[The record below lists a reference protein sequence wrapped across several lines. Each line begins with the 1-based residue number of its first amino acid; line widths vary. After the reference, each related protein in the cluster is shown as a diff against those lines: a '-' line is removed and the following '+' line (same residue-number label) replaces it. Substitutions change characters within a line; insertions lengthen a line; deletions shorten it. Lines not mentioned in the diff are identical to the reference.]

1 MISFSRLQLSQ
12 KAQYDD
18 ILFACPPRSCEYSFD
33 NLYLWGRQEAA
44 FFPGGIA
51 FFSHFY
57 GKSVYPYPIGTGD
70 RRAIVEAVIQ
80 DARERGIPCRFTSLT
95 RPETEELE
103 SWFPGRFLF
112 RPDRDGFDYVYAI
125 DDLADLKGRKF
136 QKKRNHVHKFQT
148 THPDCLSVPLE
159 KENLPQAQEMV
170 DEWFRQRLE
179 EDPHGDYL
187 LERLALG
194 RAFRHFEALGMEG
207 LMLVENGQVLA
218 VTMASRLSENTMDV
232 HFEKA
237 REDVDG
243 AYAAVNCEFARHLRM
258 KYPQIAFL
266 NREDDLGLPGLRQAK
281 LSYQPHHM
289 EEKYNAYL
297 AEGLHGEDDVEGAV
311 VGSVR
316 G

>member
-1 MISFSRLQLSQ
+1 MISFSRLQLAQ
-12 KAQYDD
+12 KAQYED
-18 ILFACPPRSCEYSFD
+18 ILFACAPRSCEYSFA

-44 FFPGGIA
+44 FFPEGVA

-57 GKSVYPYPIGTGD
+57 GKSVYPYPIGTGN
-70 RRAIVEAVIQ
+70 RRAVLEAVLE
-80 DARERGIPCRFTSLT
+80 DAKSRGIPCRITSMT
-95 RPETEELE
+95 QAETQELE

-136 QKKRNHVHKFQT
+136 QKKRNHVHKFQAS
-148 THPDCLSVPLE
+148 HPDCLSVPLE

-170 DEWFRQRLE
+170 AQWFRQRLA

-187 LERLALG
+187 LEQIALS

-218 VTMASRLSENTMDV
+218 VTLASRLSENTMDV

-243 AYAAVNCEFARHLRM
+243 AYAAVNCEFARYLRL
-258 KYPQIAFL
+258 KHPELAFL

-297 AEGLHGEDDVEGAV
+297 AEGLHGEDDVEGAM

-316 G
+316 

>member
-1 MISFSRLQLSQ
+1 MISFSRLQLAQ
-12 KAQYDD
+12 KAQYED
-18 ILFACPPRSCEYSFD
+18 ILFACGSRSCEYSFA

-44 FFPGGIA
+44 FFPEGVA

-70 RRAIVEAVIQ
+70 RRAVLEAVLE
-80 DARERGIPCRFTSLT
+80 DAKSRGIPCRITSMT
-95 RPETEELE
+95 QAETQELE
-103 SWFPGRFLF
+103 SWFPGKFLF

-136 QKKRNHVHKFQT
+136 QKKRNHVHKFQAS
-148 THPDCLSVPLE
+148 HPDCLSVPLE

-170 DEWFRQRLE
+170 AQWFRQRLA

-187 LERLALG
+187 LEQIALS

-218 VTMASRLSENTMDV
+218 VTLASRLTENTMDV

-243 AYAAVNCEFARHLRM
+243 AYAAVNCEFARYLRL
-258 KYPQIAFL
+258 KHPELAFL

-289 EEKYNAYL
+289 EEKYCAYL
-297 AEGLHGEDDVEGAV
+297 AEGLHGEDDVEGTLG
-311 VGSVR
+311 GSVR
-316 G
+316 

>member
-1 MISFSRLQLSQ
+1 MISFSRLQLAQ
-12 KAQYDD
+12 KAQYED
-18 ILFACPPRSCEYSFD
+18 ILFACGSRSCEYSFA

-44 FFPGGIA
+44 FFPEGIA

-57 GKSVYPYPIGTGD
+57 GKSVYPYPIGTGN
-70 RRAIVEAVIQ
+70 RRAVLEAVLE
-80 DARERGIPCRFTSLT
+80 DAKSRGIPCRITSMT
-95 RPETEELE
+95 QAETEELE

-136 QKKRNHVHKFQT
+136 QKKRNHVHKFQAS
-148 THPDCLSVPLE
+148 HPDCLSVPLE

-170 DEWFRQRLE
+170 AQWFRQRLA

-187 LERLALG
+187 LEQIALS

-218 VTMASRLSENTMDV
+218 VTLASRLSENTMDV

-243 AYAAVNCEFARHLRM
+243 AYAAVNCEFARYLRL
-258 KYPQIAFL
+258 KHPELAFL

-297 AEGLHGEDDVEGAV
+297 AEGLHGEDDVEGAM

-316 G
+316 

>member
-1 MISFSRLQLSQ
+1 MISFSRLQLAQ
-12 KAQYDD
+12 KAQYED
-18 ILFACPPRSCEYSFD
+18 ILFACGSRSCEYSFA

-44 FFPGGIA
+44 FFPEGVA
-51 FFSHFY
+51 FLSHFY

-70 RRAIVEAVIQ
+70 RRAVLEAVLE
-80 DARERGIPCRFTSLT
+80 DAKSRGIPCRITSMT
-95 RPETEELE
+95 QAETQELE

-136 QKKRNHVHKFQT
+136 QKKRNHVHKFQAS
-148 THPDCLSVPLE
+148 HPDCLSVPLE

-170 DEWFRQRLE
+170 AQWFRQRLT

-187 LERLALG
+187 LEQIALS

-218 VTMASRLSENTMDV
+218 VTLASRLSENTMDV

-243 AYAAVNCEFARHLRM
+243 AYAAVNCEFARYLRL
-258 KYPQIAFL
+258 KHPELAFL

-281 LSYQPHHM
+281 LSYQPHHR
-289 EEKYNAYL
+289 EEKYCAYL
-297 AEGLHGEDDVEGAV
+297 AEGLHGEDDVEGTLG
-311 VGSVR
+311 GSVR
-316 G
+316 

>member
-1 MISFSRLQLSQ
+1 MISFSRLQLAQ
-12 KAQYDD
+12 KAQYED
-18 ILFACPPRSCEYSFD
+18 ILFACGSRSCEYSFA

-44 FFPGGIA
+44 FFPEGVA

-70 RRAIVEAVIQ
+70 RRAVVETILN
-80 DARERGIPCRFTSLT
+80 DAKDRGIPCRITSMT
-95 RPETEELE
+95 QAETQELE
-103 SWFPGRFLF
+103 SWFPGKFLF

-136 QKKRNHVHKFQT
+136 QKKRNHVHKFQAS
-148 THPDCLSVPLE
+148 HPDCLSVPLE

-170 DEWFRQRLE
+170 AQWFRQRLA

-187 LERLALG
+187 LEQIALS

-218 VTMASRLSENTMDV
+218 VTLASRLSENTMDV

-243 AYAAVNCEFARHLRM
+243 AYAAVNCEFARYLRL
-258 KYPQIAFL
+258 KHPELAFL

-289 EEKYNAYL
+289 EEKYCAYL
-297 AEGLHGEDDVEGAV
+297 AEGLHGEDDVEGTLG
-311 VGSVR
+311 GSVR
-316 G
+316 

>member
-1 MISFSRLQLSQ
+1 MISFSRLQLAQ
-12 KAQYDD
+12 KAQYED
-18 ILFACPPRSCEYSFD
+18 ILFACGSRSCEYSFA

-44 FFPGGIA
+44 FFPEGVA

-57 GKSVYPYPIGTGD
+57 GKSVYPYPIGTGN
-70 RRAIVEAVIQ
+70 RRAVLEAVLE
-80 DARERGIPCRFTSLT
+80 DAKSRGIPCRITSMT
-95 RPETEELE
+95 QAETQELE

-136 QKKRNHVHKFQT
+136 QKKRNHVHKFQAS
-148 THPDCLSVPLE
+148 HPDCLSVPLE

-170 DEWFRQRLE
+170 AQWFRQRLA

-187 LERLALG
+187 LEQIALS

-218 VTMASRLSENTMDV
+218 VTLASRLSENTMDV

-243 AYAAVNCEFARHLRM
+243 AYAAVNCEFARYLRL
-258 KYPQIAFL
+258 KHPELAFL

-297 AEGLHGEDDVEGAV
+297 AEGLHGEDDVEGAM

-316 G
+316 

>member
-1 MISFSRLQLSQ
+1 MISFSRLQLAQ
-12 KAQYDD
+12 KAQYED
-18 ILFACPPRSCEYSFD
+18 ILFACGSRSCEYSFA

-44 FFPGGIA
+44 FFPEGIA

-57 GKSVYPYPIGTGD
+57 GKSVYPYPIGTSD
-70 RRAIVEAVIQ
+70 RRAVLEAVLE
-80 DARERGIPCRFTSLT
+80 DAKSRGIPCRITSMT
-95 RPETEELE
+95 QAETEELE

-136 QKKRNHVHKFQT
+136 QKKRNHVHKFQAS
-148 THPDCLSVPLE
+148 HPDCLSVPLE

-170 DEWFRQRLE
+170 AQWFRQRLA

-187 LERLALG
+187 LEQIALS

-218 VTMASRLSENTMDV
+218 VTLASRLSENTMDV

-243 AYAAVNCEFARHLRM
+243 AYAAVNCEFARYLRL
-258 KYPQIAFL
+258 KHPELAFL

-289 EEKYNAYL
+289 EEKYCAYL
-297 AEGLHGEDDVEGAV
+297 AEGLHGEDDVEGTLG
-311 VGSVR
+311 GSVR
-316 G
+316 

>member
-1 MISFSRLQLSQ
+1 MISFSRLQLAQ
-12 KAQYDD
+12 KAQYED
-18 ILFACPPRSCEYSFD
+18 ILFACAPRSCEYSFA

-44 FFPGGIA
+44 FFPEGIA

-57 GKSVYPYPIGTGD
+57 GKSVYPYPIGTGN
-70 RRAIVEAVIQ
+70 RRAVLEAVLE
-80 DARERGIPCRFTSLT
+80 DARSRGIPCRITSMT
-95 RPETEELE
+95 QAETQELE

-136 QKKRNHVHKFQT
+136 QKKRNHVHKFQAS
-148 THPDCLSVPLE
+148 HPDCLSVPLE

-170 DEWFRQRLE
+170 AQWFRQRLA

-187 LERLALG
+187 LEQIALS

-218 VTMASRLSENTMDV
+218 VTLASRLSENTMDV

-243 AYAAVNCEFARHLRM
+243 AYAAVNCEFARYLRL
-258 KYPQIAFL
+258 KHPELAFL

-297 AEGLHGEDDVEGAV
+297 AEGLHGEDDVEGAM

-316 G
+316 

>member
-1 MISFSRLQLSQ
+1 MISFSRLQLAQ
-12 KAQYDD
+12 KAQYED
-18 ILFACPPRSCEYSFD
+18 ILFACGSRSCEYSFA

-44 FFPGGIA
+44 FFPEGIA

-70 RRAIVEAVIQ
+70 RRAVLEAVLE
-80 DARERGIPCRFTSLT
+80 DARSRGIPCRITSMT
-95 RPETEELE
+95 QAETQELE
-103 SWFPGRFLF
+103 SWFPGCFLF

-136 QKKRNHVHKFQT
+136 QKKRNHVHKFQAS
-148 THPDCLSVPLE
+148 HPDCLSVPLE

-170 DEWFRQRLE
+170 AQWFRQRLA

-187 LERLALG
+187 LEQIALS

-218 VTMASRLSENTMDV
+218 VTLASRLSENTMDV

-243 AYAAVNCEFARHLRM
+243 AYAAVNCEFARYLRL
-258 KYPQIAFL
+258 KHPELAFL

-289 EEKYNAYL
+289 EEKYCAYL
-297 AEGLHGEDDVEGAV
+297 AEGLHGEDDVEGTLG
-311 VGSVR
+311 GSVR
-316 G
+316 

>member
-1 MISFSRLQLSQ
+1 MISFSRLQLAQ
-12 KAQYDD
+12 KAQYED
-18 ILFACPPRSCEYSFD
+18 ILFACGSRSCEYSFA

-44 FFPGGIA
+44 FFPEGIA

-70 RRAIVEAVIQ
+70 RRAVLEAVLE
-80 DARERGIPCRFTSLT
+80 DAKSRGIPCRITSMT
-95 RPETEELE
+95 QAETQELE

-136 QKKRNHVHKFQT
+136 QKKRNHVHKFQAS
-148 THPDCLSVPLE
+148 HPDCLSVPLE

-170 DEWFRQRLE
+170 AQWFRQRLA

-187 LERLALG
+187 LEQIALS

-218 VTMASRLSENTMDV
+218 VTLASRLSENTMDV

-243 AYAAVNCEFARHLRM
+243 AYAAVNCEFARYLRL
-258 KYPQIAFL
+258 KHPELAFL

-297 AEGLHGEDDVEGAV
+297 AEGLHGEDDVEGAM

-316 G
+316 

>member
-1 MISFSRLQLSQ
+1 MISFSRLQLAQ
-12 KAQYDD
+12 KAQYED
-18 ILFACPPRSCEYSFD
+18 ILFACGSRSCEYSFA

-44 FFPGGIA
+44 FSPEGIA

-57 GKSVYPYPIGTGD
+57 GKSVYPYPIGTGN
-70 RRAIVEAVIQ
+70 RRAVLEAVLE
-80 DARERGIPCRFTSLT
+80 DAKSRGIPCRITSMT
-95 RPETEELE
+95 QAETQELE

-136 QKKRNHVHKFQT
+136 QKKRNHVHKFQAS
-148 THPDCLSVPLE
+148 HPDCLSVPLE

-170 DEWFRQRLE
+170 AQWFRQRLA

-187 LERLALG
+187 LEQIALS

-218 VTMASRLSENTMDV
+218 VTLASRLSENTMDV

-243 AYAAVNCEFARHLRM
+243 AYAAVNCEFARYLRL
-258 KYPQIAFL
+258 KHPELAFL

-289 EEKYNAYL
+289 EEKYCAYL
-297 AEGLHGEDDVEGAV
+297 AEGLHGEDDVEGTLG
-311 VGSVR
+311 GSVR
-316 G
+316 

>member
-1 MISFSRLQLSQ
+1 MISFSRLQLAQ
-12 KAQYDD
+12 KAQYED
-18 ILFACPPRSCEYSFD
+18 ILFACGSRSCEYSFA

-44 FFPGGIA
+44 FFPEGIA

-80 DARERGIPCRFTSLT
+80 DAQARGIPCRFTSLT

-136 QKKRNHVHKFQT
+136 QKKRNHVHKFQAS
-148 THPDCLSVPLE
+148 HPDCLSVPLE

-170 DEWFRQRLE
+170 AQWFRQRLA

-187 LERLALG
+187 LEQIALS

-218 VTMASRLSENTMDV
+218 VTLASRLSENTMDV

-243 AYAAVNCEFARHLRM
+243 AYAAVNCEFARHLRL
-258 KYPQIAFL
+258 KHPELAFL

-289 EEKYNAYL
+289 EEKYCAYL
-297 AEGLHGEDDVEGAV
+297 AEGLHGEDDVEGTLG
-311 VGSVR
+311 GSVR
-316 G
+316 

>member
-1 MISFSRLQLSQ
+1 MISFSRLQLAQ
-12 KAQYDD
+12 KAQYED
-18 ILFACPPRSCEYSFD
+18 ILFACGSRSCEYSFA

-44 FFPGGIA
+44 FFPEGVA

-57 GKSVYPYPIGTGD
+57 GKSVYPYPIGTGN
-70 RRAIVEAVIQ
+70 RRAVLEAVLE
-80 DARERGIPCRFTSLT
+80 DAKSRGIPCRITSMT
-95 RPETEELE
+95 QAETEELE

-136 QKKRNHVHKFQT
+136 QKKRNHVHKFQAS
-148 THPDCLSVPLE
+148 HPDCLSVPLE

-170 DEWFRQRLE
+170 AQWFRQRLA

-187 LERLALG
+187 LEQIALS

-218 VTMASRLSENTMDV
+218 VTLASRLSENTMDV

-243 AYAAVNCEFARHLRM
+243 AYAAVNCEFARYLRL
-258 KYPQIAFL
+258 KHPELAFL

-297 AEGLHGEDDVEGAV
+297 AEGLHGEDDVEGTLG
-311 VGSVR
+311 GSVR
-316 G
+316 

>member
-1 MISFSRLQLSQ
+1 MISFSRLQLAQ

-18 ILFACPPRSCEYSFD
+18 ILFACPPRSCEYSFG

-57 GKSVYPYPIGTGD
+57 GKSIYPYPIGTGD

-95 RPETEELE
+95 RPETAELE
-103 SWFPGRFLF
+103 SWFPGRFLI

-136 QKKRNHVHKFQT
+136 QKKRNHLHKFYT

-159 KENLPQAQEMV
+159 KANLPQAQEMV
-170 DEWFRQRLE
+170 NEWFRLRLE

-194 RAFRHFEALGMEG
+194 RTFRHFEALGMEG

-218 VTMASRLSENTMDV
+218 VTMASRLSADTMDV

-243 AYAAVNCEFARHLRM
+243 AYTAINCEFARHLRM
-258 KYPQIAFL
+258 KHPEIAFL
-266 NREDDLGLPGLRQAK
+266 NREDDMGLPGLRKAK
-281 LSYQPHHM
+281 LSYQPHHL

-297 AEGLHGEDDVEGAV
+297 AEGLHGEDDVEGTLDD
-311 VGSVR
+311 SLR

>member
-1 MISFSRLQLSQ
+1 MISFSRLQLAQ
-12 KAQYDD
+12 KVQYED
-18 ILFACPPRSCEYSFD
+18 ILFACGSRSCEYSFA

-44 FFPGGIA
+44 FFPEGVA

-57 GKSVYPYPIGTGD
+57 GKSVYPYPIGTGN
-70 RRAIVEAVIQ
+70 RRAVLEAVQ
-80 DARERGIPCRFTSLT
+80 EDAKSRGIPCRITSMT
-95 RPETEELE
+95 QAETQELE

-136 QKKRNHVHKFQT
+136 QKKRNHVHKFQAS
-148 THPDCLSVPLE
+148 HPDCLSVPLE

-170 DEWFRQRLE
+170 AQWFRQRLA

-187 LERLALG
+187 LEQIALS

-218 VTMASRLSENTMDV
+218 VTLASRLSENTMDV

-243 AYAAVNCEFARHLRM
+243 AYAAVNCEFARYLRL
-258 KYPQIAFL
+258 KHPELAFL

-289 EEKYNAYL
+289 EEKYCAYL
-297 AEGLHGEDDVEGAV
+297 AEGLHGEDDVEGTLG
-311 VGSVR
+311 GSVR
-316 G
+316 

>member
-1 MISFSRLQLSQ
+1 MISFSRLQLAQ
-12 KAQYDD
+12 KAQYED
-18 ILFACPPRSCEYSFD
+18 ILFACGSRSCEYSFA

-44 FFPGGIA
+44 FFPEGIA

-57 GKSVYPYPIGTGD
+57 GKSVYPYPIGTGN
-70 RRAIVEAVIQ
+70 RRAVLEAVLE
-80 DARERGIPCRFTSLT
+80 DAKSRGIPCRITSMT
-95 RPETEELE
+95 QAETQELE
-103 SWFPGRFLF
+103 SWFPGKFLF

-136 QKKRNHVHKFQT
+136 QKKRNHVHKFQAS
-148 THPDCLSVPLE
+148 HPDCLSVPLE

-170 DEWFRQRLE
+170 AQWFRQRLA

-187 LERLALG
+187 LEQIALS

-218 VTMASRLSENTMDV
+218 VTLASRLSENTMDV

-243 AYAAVNCEFARHLRM
+243 AYAAVNCEFARYLRL
-258 KYPQIAFL
+258 KHPELAFL

-297 AEGLHGEDDVEGAV
+297 AEGLHGEDDVEGTLG
-311 VGSVR
+311 GSVR
-316 G
+316 

>member
-1 MISFSRLQLSQ
+1 MISFSRLQLAQ
-12 KAQYDD
+12 KAQYED
-18 ILFACPPRSCEYSFD
+18 ILFACGSRSCEYSFA

-44 FFPGGIA
+44 FFPEGVA

-57 GKSVYPYPIGTGD
+57 GKSVYPYPIGTGN
-70 RRAIVEAVIQ
+70 RRAVLEAVLE
-80 DARERGIPCRFTSLT
+80 DARSRGIPCRITSMT
-95 RPETEELE
+95 QAETEELE

-136 QKKRNHVHKFQT
+136 QKKRNHVHKFQAS
-148 THPDCLSVPLE
+148 HPDCLSVPLE

-170 DEWFRQRLE
+170 AQWFRQRLA

-187 LERLALG
+187 LEQIALS

-218 VTMASRLSENTMDV
+218 VTLASRLSENTMDV

-243 AYAAVNCEFARHLRM
+243 AYAAVNCEFARYLRL
-258 KYPQIAFL
+258 KHPELAFL

-297 AEGLHGEDDVEGAV
+297 AEGLHGEDDVEGAM

-316 G
+316 

>member
-44 FFPGGIA
+44 FFSGGIA

-57 GKSVYPYPIGTGD
+57 GKSVYPYPIGTGN
-70 RRAIVEAVIQ
+70 RRAVLEAVLE
-80 DARERGIPCRFTSLT
+80 DAKSRGIPCRITSMT
-95 RPETEELE
+95 QAETEELE

-136 QKKRNHVHKFQT
+136 QKKRNHVHKFQAS
-148 THPDCLSVPLE
+148 HPDCLSVPLE

-170 DEWFRQRLE
+170 AQWFRQRLA

-187 LERLALG
+187 LEQIALS

-218 VTMASRLSENTMDV
+218 VTLASRLSENTMDV

-243 AYAAVNCEFARHLRM
+243 AYAAVNCEFARYLRL
-258 KYPQIAFL
+258 KHPELAFL

-297 AEGLHGEDDVEGAV
+297 AEGLHGEDDVEGAM

-316 G
+316 

>member
-1 MISFSRLQLSQ
+1 MISFSRLQLAQ
-12 KAQYDD
+12 KAQYED
-18 ILFACPPRSCEYSFD
+18 ILFACGSRSCEYSFA

-44 FFPGGIA
+44 FFPEGVA

-70 RRAIVEAVIQ
+70 RRAVLEAVLE
-80 DARERGIPCRFTSLT
+80 DAKSRGIPCRITSMT
-95 RPETEELE
+95 QAETQELE

-136 QKKRNHVHKFQT
+136 QKKRNHVHKFQA

-218 VTMASRLSENTMDV
+218 VTLASRLSENTMDV

-243 AYAAVNCEFARHLRM
+243 AYAAVNCEFARYLRL
-258 KYPQIAFL
+258 KHPELAFL

-289 EEKYNAYL
+289 EEKYCAYL
-297 AEGLHGEDDVEGAV
+297 AEGLHGEDDVEGTLG
-311 VGSVR
+311 GSVR
-316 G
+316 

>member
-1 MISFSRLQLSQ
+1 MISFSRLQLAQ
-12 KAQYDD
+12 KAQYED
-18 ILFACPPRSCEYSFD
+18 ILFACGSRSCEYSFD

-80 DARERGIPCRFTSLT
+80 DAQARGIPCRFTSLT

-136 QKKRNHVHKFQT
+136 QKKRNHVHKFQAS
-148 THPDCLSVPLE
+148 HPDCLSVPLE

-170 DEWFRQRLE
+170 AQWFRQRLA

-187 LERLALG
+187 LEQIALS

-218 VTMASRLSENTMDV
+218 VTLASRLSENTMDV

-243 AYAAVNCEFARHLRM
+243 AYAAVNCEFARHLRL
-258 KYPQIAFL
+258 KHPELAFL

-289 EEKYNAYL
+289 EEKYCAYL
-297 AEGLHGEDDVEGAV
+297 AEGLHGEDDVEGAM

-316 G
+316 

>member
-1 MISFSRLQLSQ
+1 MISFSRLQLAQ
-12 KAQYDD
+12 KAQYED
-18 ILFACPPRSCEYSFD
+18 ILFACGSRSCEYSFA

-44 FFPGGIA
+44 FFPEGVA

-70 RRAIVEAVIQ
+70 RRAVLEAVLE
-80 DARERGIPCRFTSLT
+80 DAKSRGIPCRITSMT
-95 RPETEELE
+95 QAETDELE
-103 SWFPGRFLF
+103 SWFPGKFLF

-136 QKKRNHVHKFQT
+136 QKKRNHVHKFQAS
-148 THPDCLSVPLE
+148 HPDCLSVPLE

-170 DEWFRQRLE
+170 AQWFRQRLA

-187 LERLALG
+187 LEQIALS

-218 VTMASRLSENTMDV
+218 VTLASRLSENTMDV

-243 AYAAVNCEFARHLRM
+243 AYAAVNCEFARYLRL
-258 KYPQIAFL
+258 KHPELAFL

-289 EEKYNAYL
+289 EEKYCAYL
-297 AEGLHGEDDVEGAV
+297 AEGLHGEDDVEGTLG
-311 VGSVR
+311 GSVR
-316 G
+316 

>member
-1 MISFSRLQLSQ
+1 MISFSRLQLAQ
-12 KAQYDD
+12 KAQYED
-18 ILFACPPRSCEYSFD
+18 ILFACGSRSCEYSFA

-44 FFPGGIA
+44 FFPEGIA

-57 GKSVYPYPIGTGD
+57 GKSVYPYPIGTGN
-70 RRAIVEAVIQ
+70 RRAVLEAVLK
-80 DARERGIPCRFTSLT
+80 DARSRGIPCRITSMT
-95 RPETEELE
+95 QAETEELE

-136 QKKRNHVHKFQT
+136 QKKRNHVHKFQAS
-148 THPDCLSVPLE
+148 HPDCLSVPLE

-170 DEWFRQRLE
+170 AQWFRQRLA

-187 LERLALG
+187 LEQIALS

-207 LMLVENGQVLA
+207 LMLVKNSQVLA
-218 VTMASRLSENTMDV
+218 VTLASRLSENTMDV

-243 AYAAVNCEFARHLRM
+243 AYAAVNCEFARYLRL
-258 KYPQIAFL
+258 KHPELAFL

-289 EEKYNAYL
+289 EEKYCAYL
-297 AEGLHGEDDVEGAV
+297 AEGLHGEDDVEGTLG
-311 VGSVR
+311 GSVR
-316 G
+316 

>member
-1 MISFSRLQLSQ
+1 MISFSRLQLAQ
-12 KAQYDD
+12 KAQYED
-18 ILFACPPRSCEYSFD
+18 ILFACGSRSCEYSFA

-44 FFPGGIA
+44 FFPEGVA

-70 RRAIVEAVIQ
+70 RRAVLEAVLE
-80 DARERGIPCRFTSLT
+80 DAKIRGIPCRITSMT
-95 RPETEELE
+95 QAETEELE

-136 QKKRNHVHKFQT
+136 QKKRNHVHKFQAS
-148 THPDCLSVPLE
+148 HPDCLSVPLE

-170 DEWFRQRLE
+170 AQWFRQRLA

-187 LERLALG
+187 LEQIALS

-218 VTMASRLSENTMDV
+218 VTLASRLSENTMDV

-243 AYAAVNCEFARHLRM
+243 AYAAVNCEFARYLRL
-258 KYPQIAFL
+258 KHPELAFL

-289 EEKYNAYL
+289 EEKYCAYL
-297 AEGLHGEDDVEGAV
+297 AEGLHGEDDVEGTLG
-311 VGSVR
+311 GSVR
-316 G
+316 

>member
-1 MISFSRLQLSQ
+1 MISFSRLQLAQ
-12 KAQYDD
+12 KAQYED
-18 ILFACPPRSCEYSFD
+18 ILFACGSRSCEYSFA

-44 FFPGGIA
+44 FFPEGVA

-70 RRAIVEAVIQ
+70 RRAVLETVLE
-80 DARERGIPCRFTSLT
+80 DAKSRGIPCRITSMT
-95 RPETEELE
+95 QAETQELE
-103 SWFPGRFLF
+103 SWFPGKFLF

-136 QKKRNHVHKFQT
+136 QKKRNHVHKFQAS
-148 THPDCLSVPLE
+148 HPDCLSVPLE

-170 DEWFRQRLE
+170 AQWFRQRLA

-187 LERLALG
+187 LEQIALS

-218 VTMASRLSENTMDV
+218 VTLASRLSENTMDV

-243 AYAAVNCEFARHLRM
+243 AYAAVNCEFARYLRL
-258 KYPQIAFL
+258 KHPELAFL

-289 EEKYNAYL
+289 EEKYCAYL
-297 AEGLHGEDDVEGAV
+297 AEGLHGEDDVEGTLG
-311 VGSVR
+311 GSVR
-316 G
+316 

>member
-1 MISFSRLQLSQ
+1 MISFSRLQLAQ
-12 KAQYDD
+12 KAQYED
-18 ILFACPPRSCEYSFD
+18 ILFACGSRSCEYSFA

-44 FFPGGIA
+44 FFPEGVA

-57 GKSVYPYPIGTGD
+57 GKSVYPYPIGTGN

-136 QKKRNHVHKFQT
+136 QKKRNHVHKFQAS
-148 THPDCLSVPLE
+148 HPDCLSVPLE
-159 KENLPQAQEMV
+159 KENLPRAQEMV
-170 DEWFRQRLE
+170 AQWFRQRLA

-187 LERLALG
+187 LEQIALS

-218 VTMASRLSENTMDV
+218 VTLASWLSGNTMDV

-243 AYAAVNCEFARHLRM
+243 AYAAVNCEFARYLRL
-258 KYPQIAFL
+258 KHPELAFL

-289 EEKYNAYL
+289 EEKYCAYL
-297 AEGLHGEDDVEGAV
+297 AEGLHGEDDVEGTLG
-311 VGSVR
+311 GSVR
-316 G
+316 

>member
-1 MISFSRLQLSQ
+1 MISFSRLQLAQ
-12 KAQYDD
+12 KAQYED
-18 ILFACPPRSCEYSFD
+18 ILFACGSRSCEYSFA

-44 FFPGGIA
+44 FFPEGIA

-80 DARERGIPCRFTSLT
+80 DAQARGIPCRFTSLT

-136 QKKRNHVHKFQT
+136 QKKRNHVHKFQAS
-148 THPDCLSVPLE
+148 HPDCLSVPLE

-170 DEWFRQRLE
+170 AQWFRQRLA

-187 LERLALG
+187 LEQIALS

-218 VTMASRLSENTMDV
+218 VTLASRLSENTMDV

-243 AYAAVNCEFARHLRM
+243 AYAAVNCEFARYLRL
-258 KYPQIAFL
+258 KHPELAFL

-281 LSYQPHHM
+281 LCYQPHHM
-289 EEKYNAYL
+289 EEKYCAYL
-297 AEGLHGEDDVEGAV
+297 AEGLHGEDDVEGAM

-316 G
+316 

>member
-1 MISFSRLQLSQ
+1 MISFSRLQLAQ
-12 KAQYDD
+12 KAQYED
-18 ILFACPPRSCEYSFD
+18 ILFACGSRSCEYSFA

-44 FFPGGIA
+44 FFPEGVA

-57 GKSVYPYPIGTGD
+57 GKSVYPYPIGTGN
-70 RRAIVEAVIQ
+70 RRAVLEAVLE
-80 DARERGIPCRFTSLT
+80 DAKSRGIPCRITSMT
-95 RPETEELE
+95 QAETEELE

-136 QKKRNHVHKFQT
+136 QKKRNHVHKFQAS
-148 THPDCLSVPLE
+148 HPDCLSVPLE

-170 DEWFRQRLE
+170 AQWFRQRLA

-187 LERLALG
+187 LEQIALS

-218 VTMASRLSENTMDV
+218 VTLASRLSENTMDV

-243 AYAAVNCEFARHLRM
+243 AYAAVNCEFARYLRL
-258 KYPQIAFL
+258 KHPELAFL

-297 AEGLHGEDDVEGAV
+297 AEGLHGEDDVEGAM

-316 G
+316 